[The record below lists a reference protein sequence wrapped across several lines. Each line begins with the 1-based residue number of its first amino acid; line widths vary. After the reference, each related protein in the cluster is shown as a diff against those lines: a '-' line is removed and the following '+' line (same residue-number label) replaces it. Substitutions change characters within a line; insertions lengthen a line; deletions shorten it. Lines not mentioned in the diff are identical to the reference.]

1 MAQFTTAQ
9 VHILEVTLEEDSDIS
24 INRLVQTLKKALP
37 NISGA
42 YPEKVEKFRDAWVER
57 QANIAMPEAEV
68 HIQVDGI
75 PELVLG
81 NMVDLPDVV
90 AGDPFPMP
98 TKLNMEMDINE
109 TKLADY
115 EDSLREQLEVIEAGR
130 NGYQAWLRAIRLL
143 R

>member
-1 MAQFTTAQ
+1 MAQFTIAQ
-9 VHILEVTLEEDSDIS
+9 VHILETTLEEDSDIS

-98 TKLNMEMDINE
+98 SGNVNLDSADEEFAKQEIYYSNRLEE
-109 TKLADY
+109 T
-115 EDSLREQLEVIEAGR
+115 IEAR
-130 NGYQAWLRAIRLL
+130 NAIRLIKKAL
-143 R
+143 RT